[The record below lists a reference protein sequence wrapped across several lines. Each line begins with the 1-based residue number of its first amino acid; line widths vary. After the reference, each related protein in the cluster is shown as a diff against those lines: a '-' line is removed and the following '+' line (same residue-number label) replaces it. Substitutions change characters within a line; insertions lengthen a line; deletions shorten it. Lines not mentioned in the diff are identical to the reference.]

1 MPSYIRHI
9 VPISGV
15 SEFTWARP
23 YNGFASVGPHAADS
37 LAYVIALTKARPRV
51 GHTPASVQ
59 GDLHAGR
66 PRSLLCGD
74 FHPPAG
80 AATLSPDLNDHSS
93 RGRVVC
99 ECVQTA

>member
-1 MPSYIRHI
+1 MPSYIEHI
-9 VPISGV
+9 VPINGV

-23 YNGFASVGPHAADS
+23 YKGFASVGPHAAHS
-37 LAYVIALTKARPRV
+37 LALRYWIKARPRA
-51 GHTPASVQ
+51 GHTPARVQ
-59 GDLHAGR
+59 GGLHAGR

-80 AATLSPDLNDHSS
+80 TATLPPDLNDHSS

-99 ECVQTA
+99 EHVQTA